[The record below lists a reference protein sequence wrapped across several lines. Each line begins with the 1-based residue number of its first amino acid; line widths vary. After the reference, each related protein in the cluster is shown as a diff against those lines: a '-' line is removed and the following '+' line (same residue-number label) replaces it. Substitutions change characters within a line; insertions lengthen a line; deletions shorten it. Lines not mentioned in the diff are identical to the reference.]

1 MFLQTQLVP
10 KDIPLAL
17 PLPEWLLITLLIL
30 SFLLHILFVN
40 LMVGGSILTLW
51 YEGKGLKDKRYDAL
65 AYQIAQTITVNK
77 SLAVVLGVAPL
88 LSINVLYTIY
98 FYSANALT
106 GSYWILLVPLVAF
119 VFLLL
124 YAHKYSWK
132 VLQDNKA
139 LHISII
145 ALAVAC
151 FLFIPFIFLANINLM
166 LFPEKWGD
174 VHGFFSTLALPNV
187 LPRYFHFIV
196 ASLAITG
203 LFMFYYISR
212 KSFEFKEKLVGFTKY
227 ELQRKF
233 YSLAFGATVSQFLWG
248 SLVFITLPSKGVDW
262 NLFWIISSGVCF
274 AIPAM
279 IMMWKEI
286 TGPQEKM
293 GRHFYKVVSLLTITV
308 LFMGT
313 GRHTYRANALKPH
326 QKLMAERTARH
337 IEMVKQATLEA
348 EMGIAS
354 QADLPPGEKLFKQYC
369 AVCHK
374 INDRLVGPPVIEMI
388 DVYKNDFDGFK
399 AWVRVPGRKRMD
411 YPAMTG
417 FPQLTDEELN
427 DLGDYIF
434 EQ

>member
-1 MFLQTQLVP
+1 MLAQLQLVP

-17 PLPEWLLITLLIL
+17 PLPESVLIILLVL

-51 YEGKGLKDKRYDAL
+51 YEVKGLKDKRYDSL

-106 GSYWILLVPLVAF
+106 GKYWILLVPLVTL

-124 YAHKYSWK
+124 YAHKYTWK
-132 VLQDNKA
+132 KLENNKP
-139 LHISII
+139 LHIAMI
-145 ALAVAC
+145 ALAVAL
-151 FLFIPFIFLANINLM
+151 FLFIPFIFLTNINLM

-174 VHGFFSTLALPNV
+174 VKGFFSALALPNV
-187 LPRYFHFIV
+187 LPRYFHFLV

-203 LFMFYYISR
+203 LFLFYYISR
-212 KSFEFKEKLVGFTKY
+212 KSFEFKENLPDLDKY
-227 ELQRKF
+227 DLQRKF
-233 YSLAFGATVSQFLWG
+233 YTIAFGTTASQFIFGPL
-248 SLVFITLPSKGVDW
+248 LFLTLPSKGIDW
-262 NLFWIISSGVCF
+262 NLFWVISLGVSF
-274 AIPAM
+274 AIPAL
-279 IMMWKEI
+279 IFMWKEV
-286 TGPQEKM
+286 TGPKETIGK
-293 GRHFYKVVSLLTITV
+293 HFIKVVALLTITV
-308 LFMGT
+308 ICMGT
-313 GRHTYRANALKPH
+313 GRHIFRANALEPH

-348 EMGIAS
+348 EMGLDA
-354 QADLPPGEKLFKQYC
+354 QADLPPGEALFKQYC

-374 INDRLVGPPVIEMI
+374 INERLVGPPVTEMI
-388 DVYKNDFDGFK
+388 EVYSADFDGFK
-399 AWVRVPGRKRMD
+399 KWVRKPGRKRMD

-417 FPQLTDEELN
+417 FPQLTDQELS
-427 DLGDYIF
+427 DLADYIF

>member
-1 MFLQTQLVP
+1 MFTQLQLVP
-10 KDIPLAL
+10 KDIPLPL
-17 PLPEWLLITLLIL
+17 PLPEGILITLLVF

-51 YEGKGLKDKRYDAL
+51 FEVKGLKNKKYDSL

-88 LSINVLYTIY
+88 LSINVLYTVY

-106 GSYWILLVPLVAF
+106 GKYWIMLVPLVAF

-124 YAHKYSWK
+124 YAHKYTWK
-132 VLQDNKA
+132 ILENNKP

-151 FLFIPFIFLANINLM
+151 FLFMPFVFLANINLM

-174 VHGFFSTLALPNV
+174 IQDFFSALALPNV

-212 KSFEFKEKLVGFTKY
+212 KSYKFEENLSDCKKY
-227 ELQRKF
+227 DLQKMF
-233 YSLAFGATVSQFLWG
+233 YSLAFGATVSQFLFG
-248 SLVFITLPSKGVDW
+248 SFVFITLPSKGVNW
-262 NLFWIISSGVCF
+262 NLFWTISIGVSF

-279 IMMWKEI
+279 VMMWKEI
-286 TGPQEKM
+286 TGPEEKI
-293 GRHFYKVVSLLTITV
+293 GRHFIKVSTLLTLTV
-308 LFMGT
+308 IFMGT
-313 GRHTYRANALKPH
+313 GRHIYRANSLESH
-326 QKLMAERTARH
+326 QKLMAERTIKH
-337 IEMVKQATLEA
+337 TEMVNQATLEA
-348 EMGIAS
+348 KMGITSKAS
-354 QADLPPGEKLFKQYC
+354 LPPGEALFKQYC

-374 INDRLVGPPVIEMI
+374 IKDRLVGPSVVEMI
-388 DVYKNDFDGFK
+388 EVYADDFDGFK
-399 AWVRVPGRKRMD
+399 KWVRKPGRKRMD

-417 FPQLTDEELN
+417 FPKLTDNELK